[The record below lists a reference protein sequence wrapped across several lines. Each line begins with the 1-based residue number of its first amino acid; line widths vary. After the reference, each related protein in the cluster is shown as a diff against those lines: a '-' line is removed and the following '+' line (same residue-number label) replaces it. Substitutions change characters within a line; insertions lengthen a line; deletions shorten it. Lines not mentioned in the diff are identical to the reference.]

1 MRVSRPPLER
11 IVFAGAHATVGEW
24 RCDRGRPDFADTG
37 PIEHHL
43 VAFARTSV
51 RIRHEGG
58 RPFVADATVFSLYN
72 RDQRYTREAVHPLG
86 DHCDWWGVD
95 ADTARAIAAHVD
107 PHPRHESGRPFRF
120 QCGPADT
127 ELFLDQRRLLERLR
141 VGEVDALEAEE
152 AAMSIV
158 ARALGAARGAASRV
172 PASRPAHRDI
182 AQATLAFVG
191 ARPCQ
196 RLTLSTISGALEVTS
211 FHLCRVF
218 HAETGMP
225 LHRYV
230 TRLRLCAVLDD
241 VAQPDA
247 DLCRVG
253 LDAGFCSHSHFTSAF
268 RRELGVTPS
277 AWRARIRG
285 GHRSGRNS
293 SSRWRRR
300 RPTTR

>member
-1 MRVSRPPLER
+1 MATARPLER

-24 RCDRGRPDFADTG
+24 RCDRGRADFRDTG

-58 RPFVADATVFSLYN
+58 RPFVADAAVFSVYN
-72 RDQRYTREAVHPLG
+72 RGQRYTRERVHPRG

-95 ADTARAIAAHVD
+95 ADTARAIAREVD
-107 PHPRHESGRPFRF
+107 PHAAHESDRPFRF
-120 QCGPADT
+120 DCGPADAA
-127 ELFLDQRRLLERLR
+127 LYLDQRALLERMR
-141 VGEVDALEAEE
+141 AGEVDALEAEE
-152 AAMSIV
+152 AAMAII
-158 ARALGAARGAASRV
+158 ARALVAARGGPLHARAA
-172 PASRPAHRDI
+172 RPAHREL
-182 AQATLAFVG
+182 AQASVAFVG
-191 ARPCQ
+191 ARLAET
-196 RLTLSTISGALEVTS
+196 LTLSTIARALGVTP

-230 TRLRLCAVLDD
+230 TRLRLCAALEDITEH
-241 VAQPDA
+241 DA
-247 DLCRVG
+247 DLCRIG

-277 AWRARIRG
+277 AWRATARG
-285 GHRSGRNS
+285 ACRSGRSS
-293 SSRWRRR
+293 SSRSRPR